1 MAEVNI
7 NELKNKFQRGAA
19 SENKQAII
27 DLFKLA
33 GIEDNYAEAFVAAN
47 YRFIG
52 MELNA
57 YGFSQNNCFIK
68 FLLEIQK
75 QKKEILD
82 IFLDSNNWSIIHN
95 VVANDILTPDQIMFT
110 SDELDQPKLLIN
122 PSFWKDIENID
133 KLWVLQLWEWC
144 NTSAPN
150 TEIVNDAVRA
160 YLQGKEINIDNLWDK
175 YSNEEPRVSFSDYVL
190 NSISSG
196 NLSDKDVVENLRR
209 ALIYTSD
216 IIEASKTFKFIM
228 DQINKDPRKFIED
241 KSLQQKYNNLVS
253 RLPQISFVSSRLV
266 SADTMSASVRA
277 CSEEVQKS
285 DRNAFTGRYQE
296 QEGEQNTK
304 KSNFTS
310 TQKGS
315 RLNSIKSEAQAIDTL
330 NQNGID
336 ISKIPFNTRTARNAQ
351 QIGDSIIYLLQNG
364 YFRR

>member
-1 MAEVNI
+1 MAEFNI
-7 NELKNKFQRGAA
+7 NELKDKFQRGTA

-33 GIEDNYAEAFVAAN
+33 GVEDNYAEAFVNAN

-52 MELNA
+52 MELNT
-57 YGFSQNNCFIK
+57 YGFSQTNCFIK

-95 VVANDILTPDQIMFT
+95 AVANDILTPDQIMFT

-122 PSFWKDIENID
+122 PSFWKDIKNID

-160 YLQGKEINIDNLWDK
+160 YLQGKEINIDSLWDK
-175 YSNEEPRVSFSDYVL
+175 YSKEEPYVSFSDYVL

-196 NLSDKDVVENLRR
+196 KNLSNKDVVENLRR
-209 ALIYTSD
+209 VLIYTSD
-216 IIEASKTFKFIM
+216 IIEASKTFKLII
-228 DQINKDPRKFIED
+228 DQINKDPGKFIEN

-253 RLPQISFVSSRLV
+253 RLPQISFVSSKLV

-285 DRNAFTGRYQE
+285 DRNAFNGRYQE

-304 KSNFTS
+304 KSNS
-310 TQKGS
+310 TQKGG
-315 RLNSIKSEAQAIDTL
+315 RLNNIKSEAQAVDIL

-351 QIGDSIIYLLQNG
+351 QIGDSITYLLQNG
-364 YFRR
+364 YFRRW